1 MDTLFVSSTLE
12 IERESINWRWMQ
24 GSVGITSSGLYYP
37 QANYLVNE
45 PKVMGDYAR
54 KNFPMD
60 GFLKK
65 FGKRLCFDFLSDA
78 NLTLLKSECFLLC
91 IKASCVYL
99 RIGRCKAKPNS

>member
-45 PKVMGDYAR
+45 PKVMEQDYAR

-65 FGKRLCFDFLSDA
+65 FGKRLRFDFPSKVQISNSSEIRVFSSLYQSTVCI
-78 NLTLLKSECFLLC
+78 LTYRPL
-91 IKASCVYL
+91 
-99 RIGRCKAKPNS
+99 

>member
-78 NLTLLKSECFLLC
+78 NLTLLKSEFSSLYQSIVC
-91 IKASCVYL
+91 ILTYRPL
-99 RIGRCKAKPNS
+99 